1 MSFKNYRAI
10 GYAILAAALYGA
22 SSPVSKKLL
31 THLPPT
37 LMASMLYLGAGL
49 GMSVL
54 FLLQSRESKGAG
66 IEKKDFPYVLGMI
79 LLDIA
84 APILLMMGLYK
95 TTASTVSLLN
105 NFEIV
110 VTTLIALIL
119 FKESVGKRMW
129 IAIFLI
135 TASSMILSISDFS
148 KIELSSSS
156 IFVLLACVSWGLEN
170 NCTRMLSLKN
180 PVQIVVVKGLGSG
193 VGAFMVALY
202 LGESIGHI
210 GYMVLALILGFFA
223 YGLSITLYI
232 RAQRDLGASRTS
244 AFYAAAPFM
253 GVLLSWFFLREPITG
268 TFLLALAVMIVGTY
282 FAVSET
288 HDHEHVHGDE
298 IHEHSHCHDDG
309 HHDHI
314 HLTSVS
320 GEHTHV
326 HTHSSIKHTHS
337 HFPDMHHTHAH

>member
-49 GMSVL
+49 GMSAL

-193 VGAFMVALY
+193 FGAFMVALY

>member
-49 GMSVL
+49 GMSAL
-54 FLLQSRESKGAG
+54 FLLQSRESKGAR

-193 VGAFMVALY
+193 FGAFMVALY